1 MYMHDQTE
9 PINISHGFFIHS
21 VEKIASIWNKVIL
34 YDIKW

>member
-9 PINISHGFFIHS
+9 PINISHVFFIPS

-34 YDIKW
+34 FDIKW